1 MPTVQTRYAKS
12 GDVHIAY
19 QVVGDGPVD
28 LVLVPGWVSNV
39 ELWWEDPGWSAFMKR
54 LMSFSRLIL
63 FDKRGTGLS
72 DRVSVS
78 EMPTLEE
85 RMDDVR
91 AVMDAVGSET
101 AFVIGLSEGG
111 PMSMLFAAS
120 HPERTRALVLYGSF
134 PRITS
139 GEGYP
144 WGFAPEQVEPI
155 LTAAEQSWGDGTFTG
170 SMFAPGDVEARLAF
184 FARFEREG
192 ASPGAMIALVR
203 MLVEID
209 VRDVLP
215 LVAVSTL
222 IVHRNG
228 DAVAPIEGARFMAER
243 IPGARLVELEGDHS
257 PVAGDT
263 DAILDQI
270 EEFVTGRPPRGADA
284 DRVFATVM
292 FTDIVDSTPRAAAM
306 GDRRWSELLEGHNHI
321 MRRQLSRFGGHEV
334 KTTGDGFLTT
344 FDGPARAIRCA
355 LSTSQA
361 TQELGL
367 PLRAGLHAGECER
380 RHGDI
385 SGIAVHTAARVA
397 ALAGPGEVLVSR
409 TVKDLV
415 AGSGL
420 QFEDRGSHTLKGLP
434 DEWRLFA
441 VGA

>member
-1 MPTVQTRYAKS
+1 MPTAQTRYAKS

-19 QVVGDGPVD
+19 QVVGEGPVD

-39 ELWWEDPGWSAFMKR
+39 ELWWEDPGWSAFMQR

-72 DRVSVS
+72 DRVSVR

-85 RMDDVR
+85 RIDDVR
-91 AVMDAVGSET
+91 AVMDAVGSKV
-101 AFVIGLSEGG
+101 AFVVGLSEGG

-155 LTAAEQSWGDGTFTG
+155 LTLAEQSWGDGTFTG
-170 SMFAPGDVEARLAF
+170 NMFAPGDVEARLAF

-215 LVAVSTL
+215 FVTVPTL
-222 IVHRNG
+222 IVHRSG

-243 IPGARLVELEGDHS
+243 ISGARLVELTGDHS
-257 PVAGDT
+257 PVTGDT
-263 DAILDQI
+263 DAILDEI
-270 EEFVTGRPPRGADA
+270 EEFVTGRPALRAGA

-306 GDRRWSELLEGHNHI
+306 GDRRWSELLEGHHRV
-321 MRRQLSRFGGHEV
+321 MRLQLKRFGGQEV

-355 LSTSQA
+355 LATSEA
-361 TQELGL
+361 TQEIGL

-409 TVKDLV
+409 TVRDLV

-420 QFEDRGSHTLKGLP
+420 QFEDRGSHTLKGVP